1 MGRGMKERWRA
12 QFFVG
17 GGGYRVLPSP
27 SLGCKFWS
35 PIKSTLRSVLGL
47 ITVII
52 LKRVRDFTDF
62 TTLQHVSWRS
72 KVGSKIFDL

>member
-1 MGRGMKERWRA
+1 MKDRGRA
-12 QFFVG
+12 QLFG
-17 GGGYRVLPSP
+17 GGGGRGGQSP
-27 SLGCKFWS
+27 PQSFLWLQTPVPHKN
-35 PIKSTLRSVLGL
+35 TLRSVLGL

-62 TTLQHVSWRS
+62 TTLHHVSWRS